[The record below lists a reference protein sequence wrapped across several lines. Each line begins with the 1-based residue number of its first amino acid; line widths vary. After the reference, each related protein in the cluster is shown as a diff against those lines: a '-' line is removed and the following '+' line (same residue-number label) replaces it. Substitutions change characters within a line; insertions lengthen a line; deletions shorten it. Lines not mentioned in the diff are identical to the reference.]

1 MDEHL
6 LALFKALLDDPDIQ
20 AKLQHIV
27 RTAQQ
32 TAAPAPTLPKPQE
45 EETEKEAK
53 KPEKWSLWGGDA
65 EKSQLKRRVS
75 ELEAQ
80 ARQAQRDLSDANRR
94 ADDFE
99 AQARQ
104 AQRDLSEAKRQAQ
117 DTVASYR
124 RQLDEANSRVKTVQN
139 QCQEKLRLKENEM
152 LGTIQSVQDERDS
165 ARSAQ
170 AAAERRATD
179 AERELKAMRDEWSG
193 RQRVYD
199 CYLGLSPQF
208 RNSLEGV
215 FHGRDLWT
223 FLVNGVQR
231 DNLVRFLE
239 VCNAAIMS
247 GRENDVAAM
256 NELFD
261 YFFDTINDALSASPI
276 FGRQEVRVGDRFDPL
291 QHAAAPGSRSS
302 GHITRILLPGL
313 VFVAS
318 GKLKQPA
325 VVQVG
330 P

>member
-80 ARQAQRDLSDANRR
+80 ARQAQRDLS
-94 ADDFE
+94 E
-99 AQARQ
+99 ARRQ
-104 AQRDLSEAKRQAQ
+104 AQSDA
-117 DTVASYR
+117 ASYR
-124 RQLDEANSRVKTVQN
+124 RQLTEANTQLQTVRH
-139 QCQEKLRLKENEM
+139 QCEETLRLKENEM

>member
-1 MDEHL
+1 
-6 LALFKALLDDPDIQ
+6 
-20 AKLQHIV
+20 
-27 RTAQQ
+27 
-32 TAAPAPTLPKPQE
+32 
-45 EETEKEAK
+45 
-53 KPEKWSLWGGDA
+53 
-65 EKSQLKRRVS
+65 
-75 ELEAQ
+75 
-80 ARQAQRDLSDANRR
+80 
-94 ADDFE
+94 
-99 AQARQ
+99 
-104 AQRDLSEAKRQAQ
+104 
-117 DTVASYR
+117 
-124 RQLDEANSRVKTVQN
+124 
-139 QCQEKLRLKENEM
+139 M

>member
-80 ARQAQRDLSDANRR
+80 ARQAQRDLSDA
-94 ADDFE
+94 
-99 AQARQ
+99 
-104 AQRDLSEAKRQAQ
+104 KRQAQ
-117 DTVASYR
+117 SAVASYR
-124 RQLDEANSRVKTVQN
+124 RQLDEANTQLQTVRH
-139 QCQEKLRLKENEM
+139 QCEETLRLKENEM

-291 QHAAAPGSRSS
+291 QHTAAPGSRSS

>member
-80 ARQAQRDLSDANRR
+80 ARQAQRDLSDA
-94 ADDFE
+94 
-99 AQARQ
+99 
-104 AQRDLSEAKRQAQ
+104 KRQAQ
-117 DTVASYR
+117 SEAASYR
-124 RQLDEANSRVKTVQN
+124 RQLTEVNTQLQMVQQ
-139 QCQEKLRLKENEM
+139 QCQEKLRLKETEM

-165 ARSAQ
+165 ARSAL
-170 AAAERRATD
+170 ADAERCATD

>member
-27 RTAQQ
+27 HTAQQ
-32 TAAPAPTLPKPQE
+32 AAAPAPTLPKPQE

-53 KPEKWSLWGGDA
+53 EPEKRTWWGGDA

-80 ARQAQRDLSDANRR
+80 ARQAQRDLSEANRR
-94 ADDFE
+94 A
-99 AQARQ
+99 Q
-104 AQRDLSEAKRQAQ
+104 SEA
-117 DTVASYR
+117 ASYR
-124 RQLDEANSRVKTVQN
+124 RQLTEANTQLQMVQQ
-139 QCQEKLRLKENEM
+139 QCQEKLRLKETEM

-170 AAAERRATD
+170 AAAERRATG